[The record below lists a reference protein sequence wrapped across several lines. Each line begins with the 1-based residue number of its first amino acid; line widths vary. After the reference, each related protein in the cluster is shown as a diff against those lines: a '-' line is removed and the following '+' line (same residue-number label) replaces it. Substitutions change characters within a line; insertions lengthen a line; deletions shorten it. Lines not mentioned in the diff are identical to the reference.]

1 MKYFIIGL
9 VCLMFGGCAMVS
21 TQVVTFDKTQHEA
34 ILMMAKERIKWA
46 SCDIGLI
53 DGLGIAVAADF
64 PIWNVTQVQAIL
76 PNPGISLALGEIKQI
91 AKTEIDPDTGCPYWK
106 PADYDLCKIEGLSLR
121 AATLGTIDILKLFP
135 QLAPYLGIFGPIK

>member
-1 MKYFIIGL
+1 MKRFIIGF
-9 VCLMFGGCAMVS
+9 VCLVIAGCATVS
-21 TQVVTFDKTQHEA
+21 TQVATFDKEQHEA
-34 ILMMAKERIKWA
+34 ILKMAKERIKWV

-64 PIWNVTQVQAIL
+64 PIWNVRQVQAIL

-91 AKTEIDPDTGCPYWK
+91 AQNQIDPVTGYAYWK
-106 PADYDLCKIEGLSLR
+106 SSDYNLCKIEGLSWR
-121 AATLGTIDILKLFP
+121 TAALGTIDVLRLFP